1 MALSQKVT
9 DSLVEAQGSLHTA
22 LHFASRSEKPAVV
35 KQISDILVAIESVSK
50 YEKMADS
57 MEEMLRKAGFKGD
70 FF

>member
-9 DSLVEAQGSLHTA
+9 DSLIEAQGSLRTA

-35 KQISDILVAIESVSK
+35 KQISDILVALESVSK

-57 MEEMLRKAGFKGD
+57 MEEMLRKSGFKGD